1 MSLGFRERRKKV
13 EKVFPRELEG
23 LAIKIEQD
31 QSMETVKV
39 MAGADLGS
47 TNTRIVIGTKDFLP
61 EESNRDCELSYVFLP
76 SQFKYIDEINTDK
89 IDPRDSSNQVYEH
102 LDTCISF
109 APRKDKNDIDDSNS
123 LVKKM
128 RVIRGGKYS
137 LVNYIESDILTEQS
151 KIESLN
157 YHTNLIDGLAWATVI
172 SYQRE
177 GLRIPRAIE
186 VCVGI
191 SLRPDENKSI
201 YIEQLKKNLMHK
213 YTWKANDLGIEM
225 DITIVDIINST
236 EPGALNRK
244 FFDEFGRPVVV
255 LNAMGGGSNSSTDI
269 IDSNGMS
276 VENGSR
282 QYKICGTFLDALL
295 QREYTTDRARLGL
308 PPQTLTRAELDRL
321 IMNGVIEESGRI
333 LNKELLV
340 RNVKK
345 VIGNQLATEILRDV
359 FSNSNTSL
367 KSMNT
372 IILSGNLF
380 KRSKFGNHDYDTQ
393 LEDLLENLAEL
404 REEKAELIANNGNTT
419 AIDAKIEDAVKK
431 AVELE
436 KLVKEFHPSI
446 ADAVVDKFKE
456 VAPNVQKILVK
467 ENLIPIGN
475 LYNVMDAFPEFTDEI
490 LDEYDRLHPQEDDE
504 EEEVEGLSLEE
515 VKKEEELSESIDTSL
530 DMDDSSLFAD
540 EEGILQGLEN
550 L

>member
-23 LAIKIEQD
+23 LAIKIDQD

-61 EESNRDCELSYVFLP
+61 EESNKECELSYVFLP

-89 IDPRDSSNQVYEH
+89 IDPRDNSNQVYEH

-128 RVIRGGKYS
+128 RVVRGGKYS

-172 SYQRE
+172 SYQRA

-225 DITIVDIINST
+225 DITILDITNST

-333 LNKELLV
+333 LNKESLV

-380 KRSKFGNHDYDTQ
+380 KRSKFGDHDYDTQ

-404 REEKAELIANNGNTT
+404 REEKAELIANGGSTT
-419 AIDAKIEDAVKK
+419 AVDAKIEDAVKK

-490 LDEYDRLHPQEDDE
+490 LDEYDRLHPQED

-515 VKKEEELSESIDTSL
+515 VKKEESFPESIDTSL
-530 DMDDSSLFAD
+530 DVDDSSLFAD